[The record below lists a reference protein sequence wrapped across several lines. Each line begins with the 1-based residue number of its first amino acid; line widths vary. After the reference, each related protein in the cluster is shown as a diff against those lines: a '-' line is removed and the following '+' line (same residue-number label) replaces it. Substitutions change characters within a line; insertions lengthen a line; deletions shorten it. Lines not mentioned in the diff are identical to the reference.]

1 MKWTLSRLREKKLLE
16 KWNDG
21 SSPNSF
27 RLWTEWVLEGT
38 LSSLEPL
45 TGQMPLTQLYGDL
58 ADLTGRSRLE
68 SRTRWDA
75 TRFSRSTLELCPS
88 HRTSAFRDCRTSV
101 MAIREPTF
109 PLSAARPR

>member
-58 ADLTGRSRLE
+58 ADLTGRSKSE

-75 TRFSRSTLELCPS
+75 TRFSRSTRGRCHWRPM
-88 HRTSAFRDCRTSV
+88 SASLGFPTSV
-101 MAIREPTF
+101 MVTRELTF
-109 PLSAARPR
+109 LTFVARPR